1 MSGRSAQLHDI
12 EPGSPGPARE
22 KNRQFAIGLARAF
35 SGALLFAFPMLMTM
49 EMWWLGFYVHPLRL
63 VVFILLNVPLL
74 VGLSYYAGF
83 EETGSRLEDVLDAF
97 IAYAVGFVVAAL
109 TLWLLAIVGPDMS
122 ANEIIGKIAIQ
133 AVPASMG
140 AMLTRSQFGEEQRK
154 EERRSSANYEAG
166 LFLMA
171 VGALYLSASLA
182 STEEMVLIAFKM
194 TAGHVIGLV
203 LFSLGLMQGFLYA
216 VVGRGKTDLPSDD
229 IPFWHVF
236 FRYTV
241 VGYAIALLISYL
253 ILWIFGRTAGLAPE
267 ELVQAVVVVGFPAA
281 LGAGAARL
289 IL

>member
-154 EERRSSANYEAG
+154 EERRSSANSVCSSWPWVRSISPPAWPRPRRWC
-166 LFLMA
+166 
-171 VGALYLSASLA
+171 S
-182 STEEMVLIAFKM
+182 
-194 TAGHVIGLV
+194 
-203 LFSLGLMQGFLYA
+203 
-216 VVGRGKTDLPSDD
+216 LPS
-229 IPFWHVF
+229 
-236 FRYTV
+236 R
-241 VGYAIALLISYL
+241 
-253 ILWIFGRTAGLAPE
+253 
-267 ELVQAVVVVGFPAA
+267 
-281 LGAGAARL
+281 
-289 IL
+289 